1 VFADSRKAIAILQS
15 FLKIKDSEKHDEW
28 VKSTSKAKELQ
39 KRLVEDASLSY

>member
-28 VKSTSKAKELQ
+28 VKSTSKAQELQ